1 MPTFMSICPDNKIV
15 TYNMLVPHIVMAT
28 FMSVCPEDNL
38 VSHDMLVTV
47 NLLSTK
53 MSTIFHAVDNYV
65 G

>member
-1 MPTFMSICPDNKIV
+1 MPDDNLVPSDMLVSYIAMTTFMSICPD
-15 TYNMLVPHIVMAT
+15 
-28 FMSVCPEDNL
+28 DNL

-53 MSTIFHAVDNYV
+53 MSTILPAVDNYV